1 MYDVLPSIGDVSYP
15 VDILGTWFM
24 STASPHL
31 LSTGAEDV
39 SPSYFLKPIDTGSIW
54 LSIVT
59 RQT

>member
-1 MYDVLPSIGDVSYP
+1 METSPEDP

-54 LSIVT
+54 LSIDT
-59 RQT
+59 LNEHIYDF